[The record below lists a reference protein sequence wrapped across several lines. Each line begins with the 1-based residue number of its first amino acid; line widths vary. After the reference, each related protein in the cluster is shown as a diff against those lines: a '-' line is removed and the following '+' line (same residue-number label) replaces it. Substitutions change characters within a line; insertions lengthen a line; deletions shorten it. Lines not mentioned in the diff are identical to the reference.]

1 MSSFNDITGQQ
12 MKTKA
17 STDAYR
23 DGWDTIFGKKKE
35 PVKISLD
42 GIETVTPE
50 MRKQMEE
57 AARQPDHRQ
66 QEALPVAKDEQE

>member
-17 STDAYR
+17 ATDQYR
-23 DGWDTIFGKKKE
+23 DGWDKIFGKKE

-57 AARQPDHRQ
+57 AARQPDQRQ
-66 QEALPVAKDEQE
+66 QEALPVPKDEQE